1 MLDFLQ
7 LHHLQS
13 IIEDRDNNLLN
24 NKQISL
30 HKQIMDQEYLLRY
43 RMDLII

>member
-13 IIEDRDNNLLN
+13 IIEDRDNNLLH

-30 HKQIMDQEYLLRY
+30 HKHKMDQEYLLKY
-43 RMDLII
+43 QMDLLI